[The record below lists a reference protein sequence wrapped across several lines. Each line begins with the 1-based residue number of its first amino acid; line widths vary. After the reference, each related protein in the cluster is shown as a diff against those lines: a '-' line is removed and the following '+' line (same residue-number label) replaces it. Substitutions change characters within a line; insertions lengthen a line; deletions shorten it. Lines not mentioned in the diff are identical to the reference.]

1 MAEDTKYPKALTV
14 PVLAIRDVVVFPF
27 TRAPIFMG
35 REKSIKAADLARN
48 DFDGQVMLI
57 TQRDPK
63 VDDPTQEDLYNMGTL
78 AQVEQLLR
86 LPDGTVKALV
96 NGRARYNIVRVFEE
110 RGSLFAECERLE
122 MPAMSDQESAL
133 YCRLLRDAWKNVADL
148 DRTQMEIFTKSEE
161 LTDPEQL
168 VGIIAASS
176 KLNTSEKAQILTART
191 CADMVET
198 LTVFLEREV
207 QWRDLQQRIDSRV
220 KRQMEKNQREYYLNE
235 QMKAI
240 RKELGEDENGEASE
254 FDQLERR
261 ILDAKLP
268 EKVESMLRQELKRLK
283 QMPPMSSEA
292 TVVRSY
298 LDTMLDIPWSKKSR
312 ISKDLKKAAAILDE
326 DHSGLEKVKERI
338 LEYLAVQKRVGK
350 MKAPILCLV
359 GAPGVGKTSLGESI
373 ARATGRQYV
382 RVALGGVHDESE
394 IRGHRRTYVGSMPG
408 QIIKGM
414 IRAGVKNPLF
424 LLDEIDKMG
433 MDYRGDPASALLE
446 VLDPEQNST
455 FQDHYVEATYDLSEV
470 MFVATS
476 NSYNIPGPLLDR
488 MEVISLSGYT
498 EEEKLHIARKHLL
511 PKQLRATGLNESEV
525 NLTDEAILGII
536 RYYTREAG
544 VRGLERSIGK
554 ILRKLVL
561 KSDKTPASKSSKA
574 TKAKAKAFV
583 VTRENLHEFLGPE
596 KFTIEFAKKEP
607 RVGVVN
613 GLAWTEVGGDLLQIG
628 AQVFPG
634 KGAIQRT
641 GSLGDV
647 MKESVEA
654 ARSVVRSRA
663 TEWGLENDRFYA
675 TDLHVHFPDGATPK
689 DGPSAGAATT
699 TAIISAMTGIAV
711 KSDIAMT
718 GEINL
723 HGEVLQIG
731 GLKEKLL
738 AAVRA
743 GCTTVL
749 IPETNVRDL
758 EELPQS
764 AKDAL
769 RIVPVKTID
778 DVIKEALVK
787 QPEPLK
793 PAKKTRAKKEEVMV
807 PPKKTT
813 RTKSSV
819 EAVS

>member
-1 MAEDTKYPKALTV
+1 
-14 PVLAIRDVVVFPF
+14 
-27 TRAPIFMG
+27 
-35 REKSIKAADLARN
+35 
-48 DFDGQVMLI
+48 
-57 TQRDPK
+57 
-63 VDDPTQEDLYNMGTL
+63 
-78 AQVEQLLR
+78 
-86 LPDGTVKALV
+86 
-96 NGRARYNIVRVFEE
+96 
-110 RGSLFAECERLE
+110 
-122 MPAMSDQESAL
+122 
-133 YCRLLRDAWKNVADL
+133 
-148 DRTQMEIFTKSEE
+148 
-161 LTDPEQL
+161 
-168 VGIIAASS
+168 
-176 KLNTSEKAQILTART
+176 
-191 CADMVET
+191 
-198 LTVFLEREV
+198 
-207 QWRDLQQRIDSRV
+207 
-220 KRQMEKNQREYYLNE
+220 
-235 QMKAI
+235 
-240 RKELGEDENGEASE
+240 EDENGEASE

-561 KSDKTPASKSSKA
+561 KSDKTPASKSFKA

-613 GLAWTEVGGDLLQIG
+613 GLAWTEVGGDLLQIE